1 MRKAKKARLEGRGWR
16 VGTAAQFLGFSRVES
31 QLVEMKLAL
40 AGSLRKRRGAR
51 KMTQVQL
58 ARLVG
63 SSQSRVAKM
72 EAADPTVTLDLLV
85 RSLLA
90 TGANNRQV
98 AKVIGRRSN
107 VTHLD
112 SPRIEHARRNLTR
125 R

>member
-1 MRKAKKARLEGRGWR
+1 MRKAKKARLEARGWR
-16 VGTAAQFLGFSRVES
+16 VGTAAQFLGLSRVES
-31 QLVEMKLAL
+31 ELVEMKLAL
-40 AGSLRKRRGAR
+40 AGSLRQRRSAR

-98 AKVIGRRSN
+98 GKVIGRRSN
-107 VTHLD
+107 ATH
-112 SPRIEHARRNLTR
+112 
-125 R
+125 